1 MGKYDVLMG
10 KYLSNRERFA
20 DFFNGV
26 LFGGEQVVDPDMLER
41 GAGDYQAAGKE
52 NQKPGDRSKDVNSCR
67 RKGFVE
73 KKYRD
78 LKMKCDFKGMLRVF
92 AMENQNQVD
101 YTMPLRRMEYDM
113 FEYLEQLRNIKNTHK
128 TEGTSLKGAEKLC
141 GIKKTDRLIP
151 VYTICLYHGEADW
164 DGPKNLADMMQFDE
178 NDEMKKYFTDYPM
191 RLFCVNEHQDFQIF
205 HTELRQLFRVL
216 QCRKNKEQ
224 LLLLLENTKEYQH
237 LSEET
242 YEIITAF
249 LNIPELWNI
258 REQFRQKNKSEEYN
272 MCQAIQELRESER
285 REGKNEGR
293 IEGRIEQMILDNL
306 EENKSKEIIVGKLM
320 RRFALN
326 EEQAE
331 TYFDK
336 YAVVMI

>member
-1 MGKYDVLMG
+1 M
-10 KYLSNRERFA
+10 
-20 DFFNGV
+20 
-26 LFGGEQVVDPDMLER
+26 
-41 GAGDYQAAGKE
+41 
-52 NQKPGDRSKDVNSCR
+52 
-67 RKGFVE
+67 
-73 KKYRD
+73 
-78 LKMKCDFKGMLRVF
+78 
-92 AMENQNQVD
+92 
-101 YTMPLRRMEYDM
+101 
-113 FEYLEQLRNIKNTHK
+113 
-128 TEGTSLKGAEKLC
+128 
-141 GIKKTDRLIP
+141 
-151 VYTICLYHGEADW
+151 
-164 DGPKNLADMMQFDE
+164 
-178 NDEMKKYFTDYPM
+178 
-191 RLFCVNEHQDFQIF
+191 
-205 HTELRQLFRVL
+205 
-216 QCRKNKEQ
+216 
-224 LLLLLENTKEYQH
+224 
-237 LSEET
+237 SEET